1 MEQRKSKGY
10 LSRLLIGAL
19 IVIVGWTLWQ
29 GKGAVASSGVG
40 LPGAPDGQVARPYPL
55 FSIAGDSQGEFKRPL
70 AVIEGPD
77 NAIYVADS
85 GQGSIRVFDVT
96 GMPLRSFGADPDD
109 QGRVSYPLGLAFD
122 DQGALYVADSTQEVV
137 RKYNQQGEYLGTFG
151 QGIKRPGGV
160 FFRDGR
166 FFIND
171 LDLHQVLALNRAG
184 QVDRVIGEGRGT
196 KPGQLSYPNATWADA
211 EGNVYVSDSNNNRVQ
226 VFASDGALQQVI
238 RESSLGIPVELPRGL
253 AMDSLGR
260 LHVVSAFGHRVE
272 VYDSAGKPL
281 FAYGG
286 NGELEGQ
293 LGLPNG
299 IFISKN
305 RIYIAETGNRRVQV
319 WGY

>member
-10 LSRLLIGAL
+10 LSRLLTGAL
-19 IVIVGWTLWQ
+19 VVIVGWALWQ
-29 GKGAVASSGVG
+29 GQGVVAFSGGG
-40 LPGAPDGQVARPYPL
+40 LPDAPDGQPGRPYPL
-55 FSIAGDSQGEFKRPL
+55 FSISGDAQGEFKRPL

-77 NAIYVADS
+77 NTIYVADS

-96 GMPLRSFGADPDD
+96 GMPLWSFGADPDD
-109 QGRVSYPLGLAFD
+109 QGRVSYPVGLAFD
-122 DQGALYVADSTQEVV
+122 DQGVLYVADSAQGVV
-137 RKYNQQGEYLGTFG
+137 RKFRQQGEYLGAFG
-151 QGIKRPGGV
+151 QGVKRPGGV
-160 FFRDGR
+160 LFRDGR
-166 FFIND
+166 FFVND

-184 QVDRVIGEGRGT
+184 QVDRVIGEGQGS
-196 KPGQLSYPNATWADA
+196 KPGQLSYPNATWVDA

-226 VFASDGALQQVI
+226 VFAPEGTLRQVI
-238 RESSLGIPVELPRGL
+238 WESSLGIPVELPRGL
-253 AMDSLGR
+253 AMDTLGR

-281 FAYGG
+281 FTYGG
-286 NGELEGQ
+286 SGELDGQ

-299 IFISKN
+299 IFISEN